1 MWTALIAVATL
12 TIALFPARDVS
23 GTAWA
28 PDSGAAYGIHRHAGA
43 WDLML
48 HGNAFVQFIYEPP
61 ANVHRTGGPQTTQTT
76 SVNWGMLMARRRI
89 GEGRLGIDVML
100 SLEPWTVPV
109 CGTLNY
115 FQTGEMCDGDTIHDR
130 QHPHDL
136 FMELAAQY
144 DRPLGSAARWQIYGG
159 VSGEPALGPP
169 AFPHRLSALDN
180 PIAPITHHWLDSTHI
195 SFGVVT
201 GAIFT
206 EKWKVEASAFNGRE
220 PDDDRKDI
228 DLEPL
233 DSVSARVSWLPTPRL
248 ALQVSGGHL
257 TNAEQQFAPYP
268 RQSDARATASVLYQ
282 RTLGSGWWASTVAYG
297 LNGAH
302 VLVPGVRNA
311 FRYSSAVLAEAT
323 LMLHERHSVFGRF
336 ELAGK
341 LAHDLHLDT
350 DPVAV
355 LPVAKL
361 QAGYVWHFRMGPA
374 AAGLGV
380 SPSLSRVPPELI
392 ARYYGSYAKGL
403 DVFLVIRPPRHVM

>member
-12 TIALFPARDVS
+12 PIALFPAREVS
-23 GTAWA
+23 GTSWA
-28 PDSGAAYGIHRHAGA
+28 PDSGAAYGVHRHAGA

-89 GEGRLGIDVML
+89 GEGRFGIDVML

-115 FQTGEMCDGDTIHDR
+115 FQTGEMCGGDTIHDR

-144 DRPLGSAARWQIYGG
+144 DRPLGSGARWQIYGG

-195 SFGVVT
+195 SL
-201 GAIFT
+201 
-206 EKWKVEASAFNGRE
+206 ASSPAPSSQKMEGRRIGLQR
-220 PDDDRKDI
+220 PRTRRRSKKYRPRTARFRVRAR
-228 DLEPL
+228 DLAA
-233 DSVSARVSWLPTPRL
+233 DA
-248 ALQVSGGHL
+248 A
-257 TNAEQQFAPYP
+257 
-268 RQSDARATASVLYQ
+268 ARATGFRPAISPTPSSNSRRIHARVTRGSPPRRSTSARSVPAGGH
-282 RTLGSGWWASTVAYG
+282 RPWPTASTV
-297 LNGAH
+297 H
-302 VLVPGVRNA
+302 TCSCLVCSTT
-311 FRYSSAVLAEAT
+311 FRYSSAVLAETT
-323 LMLHERHSVFGRF
+323 LMMNERHSVFGRF

-350 DPVAV
+350 DPLAV

-361 QAGYVWHFRMGPA
+361 QAGYVWHFKMGPSSV
-374 AAGLGV
+374 GIGV
-380 SPSLSRVPPELI
+380 SPSVSRVPPALSPGI
-392 ARYYGSYAKGL
+392 TAATRRGWTSSWSSG
-403 DVFLVIRPPRHVM
+403 RRGT